1 VYKLPLGLQI
11 PDRIPDRI
19 DYPSGDDYDTIQQK
33 RARANIVEG
42 YKMREIEGGKFQYF
56 TEINIDA
63 DRIWHLF
70 VTLVNTMIKE
80 GIAYGI
86 VGMKGEEPVLSR
98 FTESDRIMN
107 LFKEYKFELT
117 NDGFLQFGI
126 ATEDGTSYNEI
137 FVTSFKTFRVWSEN
151 KSDVLTALNQLHLK
165 EYKDLE
171 FIHDFPIKSK
181 ALSPQ
186 QYPGIRHYTEVLEE
200 LEKAFSLL
208 L

>member
-1 VYKLPLGLQI
+1 MYKLPLGLQI

-19 DYPSGDDYDTIQQK
+19 GGDDYHTIQQK

-42 YKMREIEGGKFQYF
+42 YKMREIEGEKFQYF

-98 FTESDRIMN
+98 FTESNRIMN

-137 FVTSFKTFRVWSEN
+137 FVTSFKTFQVWSEN

-165 EYKDLE
+165 EYKDLD
-171 FIHDFPIKSK
+171 FIHDFPIESK

>member
-1 VYKLPLGLQI
+1 MYKLPLGLQI

-19 DYPSGDDYDTIQQK
+19 GGDDYHTIQQK

-42 YKMREIEGGKFQYF
+42 YKMREIEGEKFQYF

-137 FVTSFKTFRVWSEN
+137 FVTSFKTFQVWSEN

-165 EYKDLE
+165 EYKDLD
-171 FIHDFPIKSK
+171 FIHDFPIESK